1 MGSRLQAGK
10 QANYLWY
17 PMARFSRSM
26 NLYQII
32 LFMVCGLYPLHPG
45 TTHLSKGFIC
55 TYAWPL
61 QQPALYQ
68 AAESRSGAVNKGSG
82 ASAQA
87 PPRYSHWDS
96 HDVMRRKHEK
106 THKKRTKKIKKRTKW
121 TEVEKKNSRASLLFC
136 GYSQPIWFCPKSSYA
151 NYSYKQLRL
160 DSPLKSVKQ
169 HY

>member
-106 THKKRTKKIKKRTKW
+106 THKKNQKKEQSGQKWKKRTQEHHCFSAV
-121 TEVEKKNSRASLLFC
+121 TASLF
-136 GYSQPIWFCPKSSYA
+136 GFVQSQVMLITRTNS
-151 NYSYKQLRL
+151 
-160 DSPLKSVKQ
+160 
-169 HY
+169 

>member
-1 MGSRLQAGK
+1 MVSYGEVLTKYEPLPKNDVYGLRFIPTTSRYDPSIWGFLRVACNCGFHL
-10 QANYLWY
+10 YVR
-17 PMARFSRSM
+17 MADAFW
-26 NLYQII
+26 L
-32 LFMVCGLYPLHPG
+32 
-45 TTHLSKGFIC
+45 TE
-55 TYAWPL
+55 L

-68 AAESRSGAVNKGSG
+68 AAESRSGAVNKDSG

-106 THKKRTKKIKKRTKW
+106 TKKRTKW

-160 DSPLKSVKQ
+160 DSPLKSIKP